1 MVSLPHSKEKFSGFF
16 TVKKLPLSSREEGQ
30 AAKVPAWPLTPLR
43 SFTEPSPGSW
53 LRSCMGPVPGQM
65 VKTGKTAKEE
75 ANRKW
80 KQGCRCGGEIT
91 QTLSPI
97 LPEEARLGGRWK
109 KNGRSR
115 YLQKEGTVEFH
126 FTSEEE
132 GRGGLHS
139 LVTWTLTDVT

>member
-1 MVSLPHSKEKFSGFF
+1 MVMVSLPHSKEKFSGFF
-16 TVKKLPLSSREEGQ
+16 TVKKLLLSSREEGQ
-30 AAKVPAWPLTPLR
+30 AAKVPARPLTPFR

-80 KQGCRCGGEIT
+80 KQGCRCGGEVT

-97 LPEEARLGGRWK
+97 LPEEARLGGRWGK
-109 KNGRSR
+109 KIDVAATSKK
-115 YLQKEGTVEFH
+115 KEQWSFISPARRRAVEAY
-126 FTSEEE
+126 TA
-132 GRGGLHS
+132 
-139 LVTWTLTDVT
+139 W